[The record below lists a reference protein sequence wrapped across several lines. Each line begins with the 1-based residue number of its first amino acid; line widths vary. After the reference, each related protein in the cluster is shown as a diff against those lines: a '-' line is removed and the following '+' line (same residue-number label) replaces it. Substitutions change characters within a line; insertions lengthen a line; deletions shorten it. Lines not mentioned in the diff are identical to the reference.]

1 MRTSPLFHKAA
12 VMTGGILE
20 RTESGRYRFTTSE
33 GVVHDGVVVVRAFPI
48 TRPERGFSLMN
59 AEGHELAWIDQLE
72 ELEPE
77 ARQLLETALQEREFM
92 PEIRALLSVSG
103 FVTPCT
109 WQVDTDRGE
118 TRFVLKGEEDIRRL
132 GAATLLVT
140 DSDGIH
146 YLLRDVAALDR
157 TSRRLLDRFL

>member
-1 MRTSPLFHKAA
+1 MNHHSPRLMAA
-12 VMTGGILE
+12 TLGGGTLE
-20 RTESGRYRFTTSE
+20 QTESGRYRFTSSE
-33 GVVHDGVVVVRAFPI
+33 GEIHEAVVVVRAFPI

-59 AEGHELAWIDQLE
+59 AEGHELVWIDQLE
-72 ELEPE
+72 DVGPE
-77 ARQLLETALQEREFM
+77 ARQLLETALEAREFM
-92 PEIRALLSVSG
+92 PEILALRAVSG

-109 WQVDTDRGE
+109 WHVETDRGE